1 MVLNELPDHLPKESV
16 RFAPSLVLKL
26 FTKLFD
32 TSIDLRLGPVRELL
46 RTPSEV
52 QAARRVRSRKVGV
65 GELRFVFRHRGVEGG
80 AGDVWRLGLRRSW
93 SNTDA

>member
-16 RFAPSLVLKL
+16 LFAPRLVLKF

-32 TSIDLRLGPVRELL
+32 SSINLRLGPVRELP

-52 QAARRVRSRKVGV
+52 EATRSVRSRKVGV

-80 AGDVWRLGLRRSW
+80 AGDVWRFGLRRSW
-93 SNTDA
+93 LNTDA